1 MTDELTIEAI
11 ISEAEREVTRY
22 SWEGTFANYLRMV
35 AEDPSTSRLSHAYIH
50 DAIAGRGSDVTPDG
64 DRVYGLF
71 QGEIFGLEEPLD
83 RIVQYFAASA
93 QRFEVRKRIL
103 LLLGPPASGKSTV
116 TDLIKRAMEAHSRS
130 DDGVVYAIKGC
141 PMQEEPLHLVP
152 ERLRPQLY
160 DQYGVHVEGDLCP
173 RCRYMVRTEY
183 QGRYA
188 EVPVERVTFS
198 EQEAIGIGYFMANN
212 PNPSDS
218 SLLVGSVNTGQLE
231 GDRLEVA
238 GKAFRL
244 DGEFNVA
251 NRGLVELVEMFKADS
266 HLLTTL
272 LSLAQEQ
279 IIKMEKFGSV
289 YADEVIVGHSNQG
302 DFDEFANDKSSE
314 ALKDRIIAVHIP
326 YNLKVT
332 EEVKI
337 YRKMM
342 KTSRMGDVHI
352 APLTLQAAS
361 AFSVLARLDPPDR
374 QGMSQLDKLKLYDG
388 HTVPHFSRQEVRE
401 MHRHHPMEG
410 MSGISPRY
418 VMNRI
423 GAAASEPNVR
433 CITPFGALGSLWE
446 GLDENVSYEAD
457 AATRIALVTDTV
469 KVYDDLAVRD
479 VQIASEEAFEAKAK
493 DLLASYVANL
503 NEYMADISRS
513 DYKPTRAD
521 AERERD
527 MRELERV
534 HGITDRSKEAFR
546 REIHQCV
553 AAWQSRGKLFMYDS
567 EPRLKEAI
575 EKRLLI
581 PRTDLNKILTRPR
594 FSRQRVNW
602 TQRWKSVTSRLIESY
617 GYCSICANDV
627 IQYVD
632 HVLKGRQSIKT
643 PRTEGVEWLWDRFP
657 TDDSVYG
664 SSEE

>member
-1 MTDELTIEAI
+1 MTEELTIAGI
-11 ISEAEREVTRY
+11 ISEAESEDAKY
-22 SWEGTFANYLRMV
+22 SWEGTFADYLRLV
-35 AEDPSTSRLSHAYIH
+35 TEDPSRSRLSHAYIH
-50 DAIAGRGSDVTPDG
+50 DAIAVKGSDVTPDG

-83 RIVQYFAASA
+83 RIVQYFEASA

-116 TDLIKRAMEAHSRS
+116 TDLIKRAMETHSRS
-130 DDGVVYAIKGC
+130 DDGVIYAIKGC
-141 PMQEEPLHLVP
+141 PMQEDPLHLIP
-152 ERLRPQLY
+152 ERLRPQIRE
-160 DQYGVHVEGDLCP
+160 QYGIYIEGDLCP
-173 RCRYMVRTEY
+173 RCRYIVRTEY
-183 QGRYA
+183 RGCYA
-188 EVPVERVTFS
+188 DVPVERVTL
-198 EQEAIGIGYFMANN
+198 
-212 PNPSDS
+212 S
-218 SLLVGSVNTGQLE
+218 SLLVGSVNTDRLE

-244 DGEFNVA
+244 DGELNVA

-279 IIKMEKFGSV
+279 IIKMDKFGSV

-302 DFDEFANDKSSE
+302 DFEEFARDKSSE
-314 ALKDRIIAVHIP
+314 ALKDRIIAVQIP

-342 KTSRMGDVHI
+342 KASRMGDVHI
-352 APLTLQAAS
+352 SPLTLQAAS
-361 AFSVLARLDPPDR
+361 AFSVLARLEPPDR
-374 QGMSQLDKLKLYDG
+374 QGMSLLEKLRLYDG
-388 HTVPHFSRQEVRE
+388 HTVPHFSRQDVRE
-401 MHRHHPMEG
+401 MRRHHPMEG

-423 GAAASEPNVR
+423 GAAASEPNIH
-433 CITPFGALGSLWE
+433 CITPFGALSSLWE

-457 AATRIALVTDTV
+457 VAAKIALIADTV
-469 KVYDDLAVRD
+469 KVYDDMAVRE
-479 VQIASEEAFEAKAK
+479 VQIACEEAFEAKAK
-493 DLLASYVANL
+493 DLLASYLANL
-503 NEYMADISRS
+503 NSYMADISRGG
-513 DYKPTRAD
+513 YRPTRAD

-534 HGITDRSKEAFR
+534 HGINERSKEAFR
-546 REIHQCV
+546 REIHECV
-553 AAWQSRGKLFMYDS
+553 AAWQSRGRPFLYDS

-575 EKRLLI
+575 EKRLLV
-581 PRTDLNKILTRPR
+581 PRNDLNKSLTRPR

-602 TQRWKSVTSRLIESY
+602 TQRWKSVTARLIDSY
-617 GYCSICANDV
+617 GYCRVCANDL
-627 IQYVD
+627 IRYVD
-632 HVLKGRQSIKT
+632 HVLKGRPSIKT

-657 TDDSVYG
+657 NDESVYG
-664 SSEE
+664 SADE

>member
-1 MTDELTIEAI
+1 M
-11 ISEAEREVTRY
+11 
-22 SWEGTFANYLRMV
+22 
-35 AEDPSTSRLSHAYIH
+35 
-50 DAIAGRGSDVTPDG
+50 
-64 DRVYGLF
+64 
-71 QGEIFGLEEPLD
+71 
-83 RIVQYFAASA
+83 
-93 QRFEVRKRIL
+93 
-103 LLLGPPASGKSTV
+103 
-116 TDLIKRAMEAHSRS
+116 
-130 DDGVVYAIKGC
+130 
-141 PMQEEPLHLVP
+141 
-152 ERLRPQLY
+152 
-160 DQYGVHVEGDLCP
+160 
-173 RCRYMVRTEY
+173 
-183 QGRYA
+183 
-188 EVPVERVTFS
+188 ERVTFS

-218 SLLVGSVNTGQLE
+218 SLLVGSVNTKRLE

-374 QGMSQLDKLKLYDG
+374 QGMSQLNKLKLYDG
-388 HTVPHFSRQEVRE
+388 HTVPHFSRQDVRE

-423 GAAASEPNVR
+423 GAAASEPKVR

-457 AATRIALVTDTV
+457 VATRIALVTDTV

-493 DLLASYVANL
+493 DLLASYLANL
-503 NEYMADISRS
+503 NSYIADISRS
-513 DYKPTRAD
+513 DYKTHPRRRRKGARHAGARTRPWDNRPQQGGVPARD
-521 AERERD
+521 TPVRCRLAEQGQALHVRLGAAPQRSHREAPPGPAERPQQEPYPPALLQAAGELDAALEERH
-527 MRELERV
+527 LEA
-534 HGITDRSKEAFR
+534 D
-546 REIHQCV
+546 
-553 AAWQSRGKLFMYDS
+553 
-567 EPRLKEAI
+567 
-575 EKRLLI
+575 RLL
-581 PRTDLNKILTRPR
+581 RLLQHM
-594 FSRQRVNW
+594 RQ
-602 TQRWKSVTSRLIESY
+602 
-617 GYCSICANDV
+617 
-627 IQYVD
+627 
-632 HVLKGRQSIKT
+632 
-643 PRTEGVEWLWDRFP
+643 
-657 TDDSVYG
+657 
-664 SSEE
+664 

>member
-1 MTDELTIEAI
+1 MTGELTVDAI
-11 ISEAEREVTRY
+11 ISEAESEAGRY
-22 SWEGTFANYLRMV
+22 SWEGTFKDYLGIV
-35 AEDPSTSRLSHAYIH
+35 LEDPSKSRLSHAYVY
-50 DAIAGRGSDVTPDG
+50 DAIVANGSEVTPDG
-64 DRVYGLF
+64 DRVYDLF
-71 QGEIFGLEEPLD
+71 KDEIFGLEEPMD

-116 TDLIKRAMEAHSRS
+116 TELVKRAMEAHSRS
-130 DDGVVYAIKGC
+130 DEGIVYAIKGC
-141 PMQEEPLHLVP
+141 PMQEDPLHLIP
-152 ERLRPQLY
+152 ENLRTQLRERRGIY
-160 DQYGVHVEGDLCP
+160 IEGDLCP
-173 RCRYMVRTEY
+173 RCRYMVDSEY

-198 EQEAIGIGYFMANN
+198 ERGAIGIGYFMANN

-218 SLLVGSVNTGQLE
+218 LLVGSVNTDQLE

-244 DGEFNVA
+244 DGELNVA
-251 NRGLVELVEMFKADS
+251 NRGMIEMVEMFKADK

-279 IIKMEKFGSV
+279 IIKMERFGSV

-302 DFDEFANDKSSE
+302 DFEEFSRDKSSE
-314 ALKDRIIAVHIP
+314 ALKDRIIAVNIP

-342 KTSRMGDVHI
+342 KSSLMGNVHHI
-352 APLTLQAAS
+352 APLTLKVAS

-374 QGMSQLDKLKLYDG
+374 HGMSTLDKLKLYDG
-388 HTVPHFSRQEVRE
+388 DVVPNFSRRDARE
-401 MHRHHPMEG
+401 MQRNHPMEG

-418 VMNRI
+418 VMNSI
-423 GAAASEPNVR
+423 GAAASEPNVK
-433 CITPFGALGSLWE
+433 CITPFGALSSLWE

-457 AATRIALVTDTV
+457 VATKTALITDAV
-469 KVYDDLAVRD
+469 KVYDALAVRD
-479 VQIASEEAFEAKAK
+479 VQIASEEAFEAKAR
-493 DLLASYVANL
+493 DLLANYLADL
-503 NEYMADISRS
+503 DAYLEDISRD
-513 DYKPTRAD
+513 DYRPTRAD

-534 HGITDRSKEAFR
+534 HGINDRSKDAFR
-546 REIHQCV
+546 REIRERV
-553 AAWQSRGKLFMYDS
+553 DAWQSRGKPFEYDS
-567 EPRLKEAI
+567 DPRLKEAI

-581 PRTDLNKILTRPR
+581 SRDDLNKSLTRPR

-602 TQRWKSVTSRLIESY
+602 TQRWKSITSRLIDSY
-617 GYCSICANDV
+617 GYCSICANDL
-627 IQYVD
+627 IRYVD
-632 HVLKGRQSIKT
+632 HILKGRPSIKT
-643 PRTEGVEWLWDRFP
+643 PRSEGVEWLWERYPQDG
-657 TDDSVYG
+657 DLIG
-664 SSEE
+664 Q